1 MHPAS
6 PSWIGRKVVQKHFK
20 KQELPSPHL
29 LLSQKSRVER
39 MGQHEID
46 SESLPYHPSKLE
58 RKEYIGIG
66 EFFSVDMRT
75 GVVDDVQEFPEMRKP
90 SYKIRVDFGPVVGKL
105 WSSAQ
110 VTNYSRSQLI
120 GRSVVAAIN
129 LGEQTLPTGFVSQF
143 LILGALDPDGTVKL
157 LELPEGISPGSTVA

>member
-1 MHPAS
+1 
-6 PSWIGRKVVQKHFK
+6 
-20 KQELPSPHL
+20 
-29 LLSQKSRVER
+29 

-46 SESLPYHPSKLE
+46 PDNLQYHPSKLE

-75 GVVDDVQEFPEMRKP
+75 GVIDDVQEFPEMRKP
-90 SYKIRVDFGPVVGKL
+90 AYKIRADFGPVVGKL

-110 VTNYSRSQLI
+110 ITNYSRAQLI

-129 LGEQTLPTGFVSQF
+129 LGEKTLPTGFVSQF
-143 LILGALDPDGTVKL
+143 LVLGSLDPDGTVRL
-157 LELPEGISPGSTVA
+157 LELPEGILPGSTVA

>member
-1 MHPAS
+1 
-6 PSWIGRKVVQKHFK
+6 
-20 KQELPSPHL
+20 
-29 LLSQKSRVER
+29 

-46 SESLPYHPSKLE
+46 PDNLQYHPSKLE

-75 GVVDDVQEFPEMRKP
+75 GVIDDVQEFPEMRKP
-90 SYKIRVDFGPVVGKL
+90 SYKIRADFGPVVGKL

-110 VTNYSRSQLI
+110 ITDYSRAQLI

-129 LGEQTLPTGFVSQF
+129 LGEKTLPTGFVSQF
-143 LILGALDPDGTVKL
+143 LVLGSLDPDGTVRL
-157 LELPEGISPGSTVA
+157 LELPEGILPGSTVA

>member
-1 MHPAS
+1 
-6 PSWIGRKVVQKHFK
+6 
-20 KQELPSPHL
+20 
-29 LLSQKSRVER
+29 

-75 GVVDDVQEFPEMRKP
+75 GVVDDVQEFPEMRKQ

-110 VTNYSRSQLI
+110 ITNYSRSQLI

-129 LGEQTLPTGFVSQF
+129 LGEKTLPTGFESQF
-143 LILGALDPDGTVKL
+143 LILGALEPDGTVNL
-157 LELPEGISPGSTVA
+157 LELPQGISPGSTVA